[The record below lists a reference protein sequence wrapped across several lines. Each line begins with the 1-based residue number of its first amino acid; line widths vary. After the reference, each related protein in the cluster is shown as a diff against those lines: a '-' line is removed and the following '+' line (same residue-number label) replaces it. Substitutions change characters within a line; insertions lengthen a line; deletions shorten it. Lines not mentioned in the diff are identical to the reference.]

1 MYRAAVVQLMKIPI
15 TIAMITPMIA
25 ITVYCRFR

>member
-1 MYRAAVVQLMKIPI
+1 MKSPAVVQSMARPM

-25 ITVYCRFR
+25 ITVYWRFR

>member
-1 MYRAAVVQLMKIPI
+1 MYSAAVVQLMKKPM

-25 ITVYCRFR
+25 ITVYCRLR